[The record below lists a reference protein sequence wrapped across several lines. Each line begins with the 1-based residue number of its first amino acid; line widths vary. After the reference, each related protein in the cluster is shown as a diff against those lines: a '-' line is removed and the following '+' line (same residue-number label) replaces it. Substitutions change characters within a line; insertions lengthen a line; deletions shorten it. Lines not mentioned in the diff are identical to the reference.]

1 MTNGQVQAKRDALDL
16 NARLLDQK
24 TSDLITRM
32 FHRHLCDYIERLLDP
47 SLGDAEA
54 LSTRLK
60 AVGVVEALMAMG
72 HDLKTVREPVSR
84 VANKFVEQNVQ
95 PWG

>member
-1 MTNGQVQAKRDALDL
+1 MTNSNVQEKRDALDL
-16 NARLLDQK
+16 NAQLLDPK
-24 TSDLITRM
+24 TADIITRM

-47 SLGDAEA
+47 SLGDADA

-72 HDLKTVREPVSR
+72 HDLKTVREPISR